1 MSGLHRTPLTTS
13 QKVKCAAKAL
23 AGQGVHGTMSALSEE
38 FGISRP
44 TLYEARVAACETLE
58 EHFEK
63 AESAPIGQCV
73 CRSMKRSCAAR
84 WWR

>member
-63 AESAPIGQCV
+63 GELAHRQCE